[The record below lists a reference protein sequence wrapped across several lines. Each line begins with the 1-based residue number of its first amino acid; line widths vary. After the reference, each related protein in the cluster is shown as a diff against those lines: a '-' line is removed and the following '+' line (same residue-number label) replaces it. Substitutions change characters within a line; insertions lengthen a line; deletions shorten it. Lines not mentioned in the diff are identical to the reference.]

1 MFRPVLFYTPSKHP
15 CCHGNISVQITA
27 LDLVFKIW
35 IDSTCNEVQGSR
47 ARLWCWVELKRWD
60 KSALLWPALM
70 TAYGHFQECSN
81 KDQEDVNPGYI
92 DMFNIRLDLGGLNY
106 KPLKPQTFHT
116 QKQTTIELYRSIR
129 FLSISLLQNVVNML
143 YL

>member
-1 MFRPVLFYTPSKHP
+1 
-15 CCHGNISVQITA
+15 
-27 LDLVFKIW
+27 
-35 IDSTCNEVQGSR
+35 
-47 ARLWCWVELKRWD
+47 
-60 KSALLWPALM
+60 M

-106 KPLKPQTFHT
+106 KLVTMKMPERNVVNRYIFMIEPPLKPQTFHT